1 MQLDLNIAG
10 PLSVSE
16 LTRRIK
22 DTIELRFADVWVQG
36 EITGLRIPSSGH
48 LYFSLKDR
56 DTQIKAVFFRASTR
70 FLKFQPKDG
79 LEVIARGRV
88 SVYEPRGEYQI
99 VLEYMEPVGLGALQL
114 ALIQLKEK
122 LGKEGLFDED
132 RKKALPAY
140 PKCVGVVTSPTGA
153 AIRDILKVLK
163 RRAPGV
169 RVIISPASV
178 QGENAPQE
186 IARAILNLNEQAE
199 ADVIIVGRGG
209 GSMEDLMAFNTETV
223 ARAIASSRIP
233 TISAVGHEVD
243 FTVADFVADHRA
255 PTPSAAAEIV
265 ASSEEETRDKVG
277 NLQGRLARS
286 MGHSLRHAMARLSSE
301 ERALPDMLRT
311 LQERGQRLDDSS
323 ARLVFSALRGLE
335 REKGRA
341 GNIIRALGHLSPAR
355 RLQAYTE
362 SFSGL
367 SRRLRTG
374 TLLKVQSGRQRFESA
389 AVRLAV
395 LEPLAPLARGF
406 AVAMKMPGEEILKDA
421 AQVEPGD
428 TVRLKLNRG
437 GLDCKVEKKL

>member
-22 DTIELRFADVWVQG
+22 DTLELRFADVWVQG

-56 DTQIKAVFFRASTR
+56 DAQIKSVFFRASTR

-79 LEVIARGRV
+79 LEVIARGRI

-186 IARAILNLNEQAE
+186 IAQAISNLNEQAE

-209 GSMEDLMAFNTETV
+209 GSMEDLMAFNTEVV
-223 ARAIASSRIP
+223 ARA
-233 TISAVGHEVD
+233 
-243 FTVADFVADHRA
+243 
-255 PTPSAAAEIV
+255 
-265 ASSEEETRDKVG
+265 
-277 NLQGRLARS
+277 
-286 MGHSLRHAMARLSSE
+286 
-301 ERALPDMLRT
+301 
-311 LQERGQRLDDSS
+311 
-323 ARLVFSALRGLE
+323 
-335 REKGRA
+335 
-341 GNIIRALGHLSPAR
+341 
-355 RLQAYTE
+355 
-362 SFSGL
+362 
-367 SRRLRTG
+367 
-374 TLLKVQSGRQRFESA
+374 
-389 AVRLAV
+389 
-395 LEPLAPLARGF
+395 
-406 AVAMKMPGEEILKDA
+406 
-421 AQVEPGD
+421 
-428 TVRLKLNRG
+428 
-437 GLDCKVEKKL
+437 